1 MPTRITSTLG
11 AAATSA
17 VNLGA
22 KGIKAGWNKTSL
34 VGTQKAF
41 RDVKR
46 ETNQGRGLM
55 ASTIKAGAG
64 YGVYMMAPELVIG
77 YNTAKMAGEGAS
89 AAIDFRRRRGHEIA
103 AENRYNTIGRG
114 FSDTEAAQT
123 MRQAATQQ
131 IQSNKMNARSALGGE
146 ARIFSNKNFNQ
157 HTRPYL

>member
-1 MPTRITSTLG
+1 MSIKVASTLG

-22 KGIKAGWNKTSL
+22 KGIKSGMSKVSIPGAVNAFGKVKT
-34 VGTQKAF
+34 
-41 RDVKR
+41 
-46 ETNQGRGLM
+46 ETDQGRSLA

-64 YGVYMMAPELVIG
+64 YGMYVMAPELVWG
-77 YNTAKMAGEGAS
+77 YNAAKLAGEGAS
-89 AAIDFRRRRGHEIA
+89 AAIDFRRRKGHQIA

-131 IQSNKMNARSALGGE
+131 IQANKMNARSALGGE
-146 ARIFSNKNFNQ
+146 ARIFSSKNFNQ